1 VEGHELRG
9 GAPGFRPAAWMA
21 GGHRQTLLGYWCR
34 RRLSWTLPAEDVWV
48 DAGDDVRLL
57 LRATWQLGA
66 REARPILLIVHGLG
80 SSDQGGYVVSI
91 GRLAF
96 AEGWHVVRMNM
107 RGAGDSEASCPR
119 FYNAGLDTD
128 VLAVLD
134 LLAAISPRVAMA
146 GFSLGASVSLL
157 ALGRRRERIPAAVRG
172 MAAVSPPLDLGACAD
187 ALARP
192 GNRFYQEYFMRSLR
206 VAYRRRQR
214 CHPHLYEAGR
224 ERGLRTLR
232 DFDERITAPY
242 GGYPSSE
249 DYYARSSAGP
259 WLGAIDRPV
268 LVLAAADDPMIPDES
283 VRRFLLPAPG
293 RVRFEIATTGGH
305 VGFVG
310 PTRAPGRLWAAERSL
325 DFLAEH
331 LGEGDRGPSAGA
343 GVPRYR

>member
-9 GAPGFRPAAWMA
+9 AAEGFRPPAWMA

-34 RRLSWTLPAEDVWV
+34 RGLSWTLPAEDVWV

-57 LRATWQLGA
+57 LRATWQPGP

-107 RGAGDSEASCPR
+107 RGAGDSEAAGPR

-134 LLAAISPRVAMA
+134 LLAGMSPRVAMV

-157 ALGRRRERIPAAVRG
+157 ALGRRRERIPAAVRC
-172 MAAVSPPLDLGACAD
+172 MAAVSPPLDLAACAD

-192 GNRFYQEYFMRSLR
+192 WNRFYQEYFMRSLR

-214 CHPHLYEAGR
+214 SHPHLYEAGR
-224 ERGLRTLR
+224 ERGIRTVR
-232 DFDERITAPY
+232 EFDERITAPY
-242 GGYPSSE
+242 GGYPS
-249 DYYARSSAGP
+249 ARSSAGP

-283 VRRFLLPAPG
+283 VRRFLLPAPP

-325 DFLAEH
+325 DFLTEEV
-331 LGEGDRGPSAGA
+331 GESEERPAAGTGA
-343 GVPRYR
+343 PPYR